1 MEYARLDFYS
11 LFSLLTLNKDIQNW
25 LFHSMSTKCQAL
37 EELLLDFHLL
47 WRGIE

>member
-11 LFSLLTLNKDIQNW
+11 LFSLFTLNKDIHSS
-25 LFHSMSTKCQAL
+25 LFHSMSTKCQVLA
-37 EELLLDFHLL
+37 ELLLDLHLL